1 MRFFF
6 FPLNCEEYLK
16 KKVKNRK
23 TPEAEALSIA
33 SRPTII
39 IIDLLL

>member
-1 MRFFF
+1 MIFF
-6 FPLNCEEYLK
+6 FPLNCEEDLK

-23 TPEAEALSIA
+23 APEAETLSIA

-39 IIDLLL
+39 IIDFVL